1 MTDPLDPRTTFE
13 DPEAPVQPWQQAW
26 EFGKVLE
33 VFAGLKPR
41 RILEIGTYR
50 GGTLYQWLK
59 RAPQGARIVTV
70 DPVSPDP
77 AWQEWGRQFE
87 QELYVVT
94 GQSSTAEVAARVGE
108 ILPELDFLFVDGD
121 HHYEAVRRDWE
132 IYGPR
137 VRPGGVVVFH
147 DILDMPQEPW
157 VRVDR
162 LWAEIKAAGHRT
174 EEWYLD
180 LKQGVYGTGVVRV

>member
-1 MTDPLDPRTTFE
+1 MSNPLDPRTVFD
-13 DPEAPVQPWQQAW
+13 DPAAPVPPWQQAW

-33 VFAGLKPR
+33 VFESLKPR
-41 RILEIGTYR
+41 RILEIGTCC

-59 RAPQGARIVTV
+59 RAPKGSRIVTV
-70 DPVSPDP
+70 DIVPPDP
-77 AWQEWGRQFE
+77 AWEEWGRMLG
-87 QELYVVT
+87 QELYLVT
-94 GQSSTAEVAARVGE
+94 GDSTRGEVAARVGE

-132 IYGPR
+132 IYGPW
-137 VRPGGVVVFH
+137 VRRGGVVVFH
-147 DILDMPQEPW
+147 DILDMPREPW
-157 VRVDR
+157 VRVDQ

-180 LKQGVYGTGVVRV
+180 SKQGVYG